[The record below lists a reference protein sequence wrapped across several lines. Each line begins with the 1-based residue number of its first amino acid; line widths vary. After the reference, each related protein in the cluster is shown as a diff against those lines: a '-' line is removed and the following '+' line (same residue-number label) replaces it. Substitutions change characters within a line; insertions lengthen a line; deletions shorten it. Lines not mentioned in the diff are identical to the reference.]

1 MNSSTEEAVIREER
15 SRVWQRRERETA
27 RRLRVVTGIVMGLG
41 LVVISA
47 VYFGF
52 LR

>member
-1 MNSSTEEAVIREER
+1 MNSSTEEAVIREEL

-27 RRLRVVTGIVMGLG
+27 RRLRVVTGLVMGL
-41 LVVISA
+41 LVIGSA
-47 VYFGF
+47 VYFAF